1 MKMAEIEW
9 KQQGKWKTGC
19 SLLRAGPERD
29 HEDHEGRQDDLVG
42 QDQLGGRRKYYKD
55 IDFFKK

>member
-1 MKMAEIEW
+1 M
-9 KQQGKWKTGC
+9 TGC

-42 QDQLGGRRKYYKD
+42 QDQLGGRRKCDKN
-55 IDFFKK
+55 IDFFQEIN